1 MWSSFLNLL
10 FPKLCFGCQEML
22 LNNEEVICRLCRN
35 SLPLTHHCNMV
46 KNEATRKFYGRI
58 PIEYASSFLYYSK
71 GGIVQNILHH
81 LKYRNQPEISYFLG
95 KMYAQKL
102 LSCPYYKHLDAIIP
116 VPLHKDKLRSRGYNQ
131 LNGFAQALS
140 EELKIPIANHL
151 LYKTKNYSSQTKKS
165 IFDRTSKTEEKF
177 EIEYNLEDS
186 NKHYLLIDDILTTGG
201 TIESCAKKILQI
213 PNCKISIA
221 CLASTR

>member
-1 MWSSFLNLL
+1 MWNSFLNLL
-10 FPKLCFGCQEML
+10 FPKLCFGCQEIL
-22 LNNEEVICRLCRN
+22 LNNEKTICLKCRN
-35 SLPLTHHCNMV
+35 TLPFTHQCNMS
-46 KNEATRKFYGRI
+46 KNETTQKFYGRI

-81 LKYRNQPEISYFLG
+81 LKYRNQPEVSYFLG
-95 KMYAQKL
+95 KMYAHQL
-102 LSCPYYKHLDAIIP
+102 ISSPYYKNINAIIP
-116 VPLHKDKLRSRGYNQ
+116 VPLHKDKLRKRGYNQ

-140 EELKIPIANHL
+140 EELKIPIVEHL
-151 LYKTKNYSSQTKKS
+151 LYKTKNYSSQTKKN

-177 EIEYNLEDS
+177 EIKYNLEDS

-201 TIESCAKKILQI
+201 TLESCAKKILQI

-221 CLASTR
+221 CLATTR